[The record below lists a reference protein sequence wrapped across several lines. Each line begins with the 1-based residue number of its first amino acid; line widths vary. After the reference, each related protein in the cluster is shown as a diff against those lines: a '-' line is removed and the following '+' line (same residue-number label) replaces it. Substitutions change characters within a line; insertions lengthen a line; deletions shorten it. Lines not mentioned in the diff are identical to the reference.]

1 MPNLFILFV
10 SFLFGFSFKYFVG
23 ENELQRDS
31 SLGSLE
37 QSISE
42 IITLKPKKK
51 EVELSD
57 HIQFSIT
64 EKWPPQSS
72 RTDIVRDQPD
82 DGDILSEGRL

>member
-1 MPNLFILFV
+1 M
-10 SFLFGFSFKYFVG
+10 
-23 ENELQRDS
+23 QRDS

-64 EKWPPQSS
+64 EKWPPQS
-72 RTDIVRDQPD
+72 RRADIVRDQTD
-82 DGDILSEGRL
+82 DGDILSEGRQ